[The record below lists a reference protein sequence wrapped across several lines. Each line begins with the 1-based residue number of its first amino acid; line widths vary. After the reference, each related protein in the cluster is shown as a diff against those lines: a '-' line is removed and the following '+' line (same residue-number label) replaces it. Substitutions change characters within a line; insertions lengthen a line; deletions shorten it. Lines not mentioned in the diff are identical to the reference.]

1 MVNRKKYIASTIFKK
16 YSLNTSRYKQRRDL
30 SSCRDLS
37 MWRHISTRSGKCL
50 SITESNIPWCQPLCR
65 GSASPRVGAG
75 GGLASPGY
83 KMISLGY
90 KFQAETPAARS
101 PPPLP
106 SCYNPSPILFLVL
119 SLSLVASHSL
129 SGVLLHSFSFIF
141 RLFPT
146 FTSPTTSKTCL
157 PRRKIYLPLGLNRI
171 NRIFR

>member
-1 MVNRKKYIASTIFKK
+1 MSTISGG
-16 YSLNTSRYKQRRDL
+16 YSLNTSSYRQRRNL
-30 SSCRDLS
+30 LSCRDLS
-37 MWRHISTRSGKCL
+37 ACRHVSTRSGKCL
-50 SITESNIPWCQPLCR
+50 SITGSNIPWCQPLCR

-106 SCYNPSPILFLVL
+106 SCYNPSPSTPTLSLFLVL
-119 SLSLVASHSL
+119 SLSLSSHPL
-129 SGVLLHSFSFIF
+129 SIALLHSFSFIF
-141 RLFPT
+141 HLFFT
-146 FTSPTTSKTCL
+146 FTNSTTSKTCL